1 MSKNI
6 FSSKRRK
13 SKRKDFFKIG
23 LGVLVILA
31 LLLGGIKI
39 ISIMGSRPFKGEVPK
54 KDIPKKEVLEVKPDK
69 DDIVPGM
76 NVTYEGEKYAI
87 DAKDVQE
94 MADGTYKGHGK
105 YVFLTFDDGPSNGT
119 EEILKILKDK
129 QVKATFFVLGSSIE
143 KDPKRQEFLKDEI
156 KNGNAIANHSYSH
169 NFKTLYPHNKLNIDV
184 FMDEFN
190 RTNDIMKNVLGEE
203 FNCRVLRMPGGYG
216 SRKYYKD
223 PSLQEFD
230 KILEENGIV
239 NVDWNALNGDAEGR
253 KYSTEEMMNYIK
265 KTSNGK
271 NHVVVLMHDTAGKEN
286 TIKILPEVIDYFK
299 SEGYE
304 FKTIKNSSK
313 VGDFKEKTE
322 TSNKTK

>member
-313 VGDFKEKTE
+313 VGDFKEKAE

>member
-94 MADGTYKGHGK
+94 MADGTYKGDGK

-313 VGDFKEKTE
+313 VGDFKEKAE